1 MTNPSS
7 YGVVKLNDYVYF
19 QEGPGIRN
27 SQNTSEGVR
36 FLNIRCFVDGRLDT
50 ASMKKVSENEAYG
63 KYKHFLLD
71 VGDYV
76 VSSSGTLGRIAEVYP
91 EDIPVMLNTSTIRF
105 RPIKNEFLDRLY
117 LRYFLESE
125 VFQQQVKSLATG
137 SVQLNYGPSH
147 LAFVEMPLP
156 PIKSQRAIGEVLD
169 NLTKQISLNHALSKT
184 LEDIAQTIFKSWF
197 IDFDPVK
204 AKMNGEKPI
213 GMDDETAALFPDSF
227 EESELG
233 LIPKGWEVNSIG
245 SVCQTLLG
253 GTPSRTKDDYWNG
266 DIPWINSG
274 KINDFRVLTAS
285 EFITKRG
292 LDKSATKL
300 LPSGTTV
307 IAITGATLGQFSRLE
322 IEACANQSVIGI
334 IGSPRASNE
343 FIYMQIKNGI
353 QRLISA
359 QTGGAQQHINKED
372 VNNFNIIYP
381 NQALVSKFTSE
392 VSAIFLQIGNLLK
405 QSLTIV
411 SIRDS
416 LLPRLISGELLIS
429 EELLAS

>member
-1 MTNPSS
+1 VTNPSS

-50 ASMKKVSENEAYG
+50 ASMKKVSENDAYG

-105 RPIKNEFLDRLY
+105 RPIKKEFLDRLY

-204 AKMNGEKPI
+204 AKMNGEKPK

-233 LIPKGWEVNSIG
+233 LIPKGWNVQSLDEISDYLNGLAMQRFPVTDEENQLPVIKIAQLRAGNTSGADIASGLIDSRFVIKDGDILFSWSGTLEVETWAGGPGALNQHLFKVSGKTVPDWFSYLSTKYFLTFFRQIASSKATTMGHIQRSHLSESKIALPSKVLMKRVSELLEPLITKKVNSLIE
-245 SVCQTLLG
+245 
-253 GTPSRTKDDYWNG
+253 SRT
-266 DIPWINSG
+266 
-274 KINDFRVLTAS
+274 LA
-285 EFITKRG
+285 E
-292 LDKSATKL
+292 
-300 LPSGTTV
+300 
-307 IAITGATLGQFSRLE
+307 
-322 IEACANQSVIGI
+322 
-334 IGSPRASNE
+334 
-343 FIYMQIKNGI
+343 
-353 QRLISA
+353 
-359 QTGGAQQHINKED
+359 
-372 VNNFNIIYP
+372 
-381 NQALVSKFTSE
+381 
-392 VSAIFLQIGNLLK
+392 
-405 QSLTIV
+405 
-411 SIRDS
+411 IRDS
-416 LLPRLISGELLIS
+416 LLPRLISGELEIP
-429 EELLAS
+429 EEMLAS

>member
-7 YGVVKLNDYVYF
+7 YGVVKLSDYVYF

-50 ASMKKVSENEAYG
+50 ASMKKVSEIEAYG

-156 PIKSQRAIGEVLD
+156 PIKSQRAIGKVLD

-184 LEDIAQTIFKSWF
+184 LEEIAQTIFKSWF

-213 GMDDETAALFPDSF
+213 GMDDVTAALFPDSF

-233 LIPKGWEVNSIG
+233 LIPKGWNVRTIGDSVIKQKVGKLFDSKTSFSIG
-245 SVCQTLLG
+245 TVPVLDQGKSGVVGFHNEQPGVFASPDMPLVVFANHTCTL
-253 GTPSRTKDDYWNG
+253 
-266 DIPWINSG
+266 
-274 KINDFRVLTAS
+274 
-285 EFITKRG
+285 
-292 LDKSATKL
+292 
-300 LPSGTTV
+300 
-307 IAITGATLGQFSRLE
+307 
-322 IEACANQSVIGI
+322 
-334 IGSPRASNE
+334 
-343 FIYMQIKNGI
+343 
-353 QRLISA
+353 RLISYPFSVIQNVFPLLGNEVDVLWLYFA
-359 QTGGAQQHINKED
+359 IEGKQQFDSYKGHWPDFILHKIIQPSKDSTLAFRKTVEPFLKEKWLLE
-372 VNNFNIIYP
+372 V
-381 NQALVSKFTSE
+381 QSK
-392 VSAIFLQIGNLLK
+392 LL
-405 QSLTIV
+405 SDL
-411 SIRDS
+411 RDS
-416 LLPRLISGELLIS
+416 LLPRLISGELEIP
-429 EELLAS
+429 EEMLAS